1 MTTLLPYVYSLY
13 NLTYYYIPDSH
24 TTQAEFRSIP
34 AMVVIKSDD
43 TSSGSDFPW
52 YAIVIPI
59 VVGAIIIIIVGV
71 VLYFVS

>member
-13 NLTYYYIPDSH
+13 NLTYYTDSH